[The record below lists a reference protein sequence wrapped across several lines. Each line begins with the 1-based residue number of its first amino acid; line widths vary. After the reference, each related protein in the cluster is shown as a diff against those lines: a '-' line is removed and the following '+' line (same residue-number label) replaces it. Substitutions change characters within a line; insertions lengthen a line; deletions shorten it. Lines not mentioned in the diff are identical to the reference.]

1 MNKIFRVIWSH
12 AQQAWVV
19 VSELVKSHTK
29 TSAYTDKRA
38 QVCTSDYF
46 LDKQQDKFKLSLL
59 SLVLLGIFFSSVGSA
74 EPWLQDGSERASAV
88 DNATIGIGK
97 GSRVGPGSITIGY
110 HSEAQG
116 RTVIAIG
123 YSAQAFSNYSVAVG
137 ATAKAGGYSVAYGY
151 GAQARGTGSV
161 AVGRGATA
169 NSVNRATALGN
180 TSIVLSDGGVALG
193 YSSRADTV
201 GGIKG
206 VKQSHSVIEEE
217 STVEN
222 GFKSTQNLNGES
234 VGAVSVGNNTLIG
247 GGNSIIKRQITN
259 VAAGTQLTDAVN
271 VAQLKSLTMKI
282 SGDTSDDQPKVGLW
296 DGTLKVKG
304 ENGLTSH
311 AKDDTITVKL
321 TNETKNKIDKID
333 DLETKINKG
342 ITFKGDNFTQT
353 DSIKLGETLNVEGRD
368 KETVVTAQNKRL
380 VIGLDIDVINKLA
393 QIDAKMSSF
402 KIKTNKDN
410 NEAKI
415 EDGDT
420 IQFIAG
426 DNIKITRNNK
436 NLNFAVTSGM
446 FGSTTDGRLS
456 KQTEGLATVEAVV
469 SAVNN
474 AGWKLMIAKGVGQAS
489 PPAAAHLIKMGD
501 MATFTAGNNIKL
513 EQNNGNI
520 TISTIGKLITQTEM
534 VNGGLKIT
542 YTDGTSDTITN
553 GKDGRDGAKGEP
565 GIPGPAGP
573 TGAQGPAGPRGEQ
586 GLKGEQGPAGP
597 KGEAGPTG
605 PIGPV
610 GPKGEKGDQG
620 PVGPAGP
627 AGAQGI
633 QGPKG
638 DAGPKGDTGL
648 RGETGPAGPAG
659 PRGPQGTAGAQGP
672 KGDKGDPGQ
681 AGPAGPKGDK
691 GDTGPVGPQGPTGPA
706 GPQGPTGPAGAN
718 GMKITPDATTTTK
731 TEGDGADKKVTTA
744 TAGADGTSIVQKDT
758 NNQPLKSADYKLD
771 GTTVK
776 AKDAEG
782 NNLTTTVKADGVTAT
797 DKDSKNT
804 VNADGMTVGPKD
816 ENQTDKSA
824 ATYGRDGVTVK
835 GNDGADAIAL
845 TSKEGQDGKTTNT
858 LALKGENGK
867 DAVSITSGA
876 DGTAPEISF
885 AKNGEGTDAKGTGS
899 ITGLKDV
906 ERNPDGTAKDRTAAA
921 NTGYV
926 DDRLKEMN
934 DRKPFEYFEK
944 DSVTGEVKTET
955 VNGKQV
961 PVTLVRGKD
970 GKFYKESDLKGK
982 VFDPATNTYKNADG
996 TPATLTEVAS
1006 NNVTVQAMPSD
1017 ASNTPIAMSNVG
1029 SGLGLKDDA
1038 ESNKT
1043 ALTPTDAQK
1052 AIAGDNKDGKG
1063 GLLAQT
1069 GNALNNVA
1077 TVKDLQA
1084 IAQAGL
1090 DLTGNNADT
1099 TVHRPL
1105 GTKLTVEGEGK
1116 WNGKDSA
1123 ANNLY
1128 VEAQEAD
1135 NKLVVKMN
1143 KDLTNLNSVTLGTA
1157 TMTGD
1162 KNTINLTGA
1171 GEKVEEEFVKWD
1183 PVTKQPILD
1192 ENGNLQ
1198 KYKEKVDPRVKL
1210 SGIADGDISPNSTDA
1225 VNGRQ
1230 VYVLTD
1236 RIRFFHTND
1245 GHNAEEQ
1252 INHKSN
1258 TVESRATGSYSTA
1271 VGYKAHA
1278 KGESSVALGNGA
1290 TAGEQGVAIGHGA
1303 VASGKQSISIGT
1315 GNVVSGN
1322 NSGAI
1327 GDPNTIKAD
1336 RSYALGNNNQVNA
1349 GQSDVFVVGNN
1360 VKNTTSNSVFLG
1372 TNSGYVAAGATTA
1385 GAGALEY
1392 QVIGGVYN
1400 AYAGGKA
1407 TEVVGVVS
1415 VGNVD
1420 SDGKM
1425 ETRRIQNVA
1434 PGLIS
1439 EQSTDAINGSQL
1451 YSLISQHKVHMGD
1464 IHNKINRNN
1473 KALRAGIAGSN
1484 AAAGL
1489 PQVYLPGKS
1498 MVAASAGTFK
1508 GQSALAVGYSRASD
1522 NGKLILKLQG
1532 NANTSGEMGGSV
1544 GVGYQW

>member
-1 MNKIFRVIWSH
+1 
-12 AQQAWVV
+12 
-19 VSELVKSHTK
+19 ELVKSYTK
-29 TSAYTDKRA
+29 TSTCTDKRA

-59 SLVLLGIFFSSVGSA
+59 SLVLLGIFFSSVGLA
-74 EPWLQDGSERASAV
+74 EPWLQDGSSRGPYV
-88 DNATIGIGK
+88 DDATIGIGK
-97 GSRVGPGSITIGY
+97 GSSVGPGSITIGY
-110 HSEAQG
+110 QSEARG
-116 RTVIAIG
+116 RTSIAIG
-123 YSAQAFSNYSVAVG
+123 YSAQAFTNNAVAVG
-137 ATAKAGGYSVAYGY
+137 ATAKAGGSSVAYGY
-151 GAQARGTGSV
+151 GAQARKAGSV
-161 AVGRGATA
+161 AVGQGATA
-169 NSVNRATALGN
+169 NVDRSTALGN

-193 YSSRADTV
+193 YLSRADTV

-296 DGTLKVKG
+296 NGTLKVKG

-402 KIKTNKDN
+402 KIKTDKDN
-410 NEAKI
+410 NEATI
-415 EDGDT
+415 TNGNT
-420 IQFIAG
+420 IQFTAG
-426 DNIKITRNNK
+426 DNIK
-436 NLNFAVTSGM
+436 
-446 FGSTTDGRLS
+446 
-456 KQTEGLATVEAVV
+456 
-469 SAVNN
+469 
-474 AGWKLMIAKGVGQAS
+474 
-489 PPAAAHLIKMGD
+489 
-501 MATFTAGNNIKL
+501 L
-513 EQNNGNI
+513 EHTNGNI
-520 TISTIGKLITQTEM
+520 TISTIGKLITKTEM

-565 GIPGPAGP
+565 GIPGPKGP
-573 TGAQGPAGPRGEQ
+573 VGPRGEPGPKGDMGPAGPRG
-586 GLKGEQGPAGP
+586 PV
-597 KGEAGPTG
+597 GPTG
-605 PIGPV
+605 P
-610 GPKGEKGDQG
+610 QG
-620 PVGPAGP
+620 MP
-627 AGAQGI
+627 GI
-633 QGPKG
+633 QGQKG
-638 DAGPKGDTGL
+638 E
-648 RGETGPAGPAG
+648 RGETGPAGPAGAKGDRGEPGQAGPEG

-835 GNDGADAIAL
+835 GNDGADAIVL

-858 LALKGENGK
+858 LVLKGQSGK

-1128 VEAQEAD
+1128 VEAQVAD

-1143 KDLTNLNSVTLGTA
+1143 RDLTNLNSVTLGTA

-1230 VYVLTD
+1230 VYVLTN

-1278 KGESSVALGNGA
+1278 KGDRAVAFGNS
-1290 TAGEQGVAIGHGA
+1290 TLAGIQSVAIGNVA
-1303 VASGKQSISIGT
+1303 IASGEKSIAIGDNAKAVGNQSISIGT
-1315 GNVVSGN
+1315 GNVVNGN
-1322 NSGAI
+1322 NSGAF
-1327 GDPNTIKAD
+1327 GDPSVINADNSYSVGNNNTIENENVF
-1336 RSYALGNNNQVNA
+1336 ALGN
-1349 GQSDVFVVGNN
+1349 
-1360 VKNTTSNSVFLG
+1360 KITNTTSNSVFLG

-1489 PQVYLPGKS
+1489 PQVYIPGKS